1 MPNNLIIT
9 PRAFAIIL
17 IASAGKEVGG
27 FIIQLPEQLL
37 IEAQSRAFNFGIQ
50 YGAMAI
56 GQAVV
61 GSKFVDPTAPAKLFV
76 QGVESLTSASSPE
89 EAANRG
95 TIAATVLIL
104 SSLSSEDPNASLTFG
119 GFLLVLAQNV
129 LLPGSQVIFSN
140 GLLKFYV
147 LKNILIRVIT
157 EIRIERKIRK
167 LKLPRARFKFKIF
180 RKQENKDFIFKY
192 CRFKKRKIKI
202 LSHDI
207 SLPVPYQKELIIKH
221 TVMVKPIT
229 I

>member
-9 PRAFAIIL
+9 PKAFAIIL
-17 IASAGKEVGG
+17 IASAGKEVGS
-27 FIIQLPEQLL
+27 FMIQLPEQLL
-37 IEAQSRAFNFGIQ
+37 MEAQSRAVNFGIQ

-76 QGVESLTSASSPE
+76 QGVESLTNASSPE
-89 EAANRG
+89 EAASRG
-95 TIAATVLIL
+95 TIAAAVLIL

-129 LLPGSQVIFSN
+129 LLPGSQVILSK

-147 LKNILIRVIT
+147 IKNILIRVIT
-157 EIRIERKIRK
+157 EIGVERKRRK
-167 LKLPRARFKFKIF
+167 LGLPRARFKFKIF
-180 RKQENKDFIFKY
+180 RKQENKDFVFKY
-192 CRFKKRKIKI
+192 LRFKKRRIKI
-202 LSHDI
+202 LSRDI
-207 SLPVPYQKELIIKH
+207 SLPVPYQKELIIKQ
-221 TVMVKPIT
+221 TVMVKHIT